1 MTQICV
7 SLTEETT
14 AGLLERMESLAGIAD
29 MFEVRADLVLDLD
42 LLTLLR
48 AKRRPL
54 LFTCRPESEGGRWR
68 GDEDRRRLLLLEA
81 VRRGFDYV
89 DVEYRSGF
97 LDVMVEKSG
106 HGLVVSHHDLSGTPR
121 DLDGLYTAM
130 SDRGADV
137 VKIGVTPKSI
147 ADVGRLLDFAARASS
162 SGGPP
167 VLPIALG
174 PLGLVTRILAGR
186 YRSPFTFA
194 SAAEGAESAPGQ
206 IPAERMA
213 DLYRVRDISP
223 STHVYAVVGSD
234 VSRSL
239 SPVIHNRAFEARQ
252 LDAVYVPLQ
261 AEALPPFIRAL
272 PGLALSG
279 FSVTRPYKTEIVPFL
294 DELSEEA
301 SAAGSVNT
309 VVVSQGVLQGSTSD
323 GTGILAPLKK
333 RVSLVGRGVVILGAG
348 GAARAAALSLHREGA
363 QVRVVARR
371 PEKAAEVAQ
380 AVGCAHGALD
390 HLRDYAWDVLINATP
405 LGSHALLEQTP
416 VPASAHKP
424 GTVVVDMVYDPLETR
439 FLREAQAAGCTI
451 IDGLG
456 MLIAQ
461 AAVQFELWTGMEA
474 PLDVMKS
481 AAIFLAQEG
490 E

>member
-14 AGLLERMESLAGIAD
+14 AGLLARMESLTGIAD
-29 MFEVRADLVLDLD
+29 MFEIRADLVLDLD
-42 LLTLLR
+42 LLALLR
-48 AKRRPL
+48 ARRRPL
-54 LFTCRPESEGGRWR
+54 LFTCRPEAEGGRWT
-68 GDEDRRRLLLLEA
+68 GDEERRRMILLEA

-106 HGLVVSHHDLSGTPR
+106 HGLVVSHHDLSGTPK

-147 ADVGRLLDFAARASS
+147 ADVGRLLDFAGRASS
-162 SGGPP
+162 GGGPP

-194 SAAEGAESAPGQ
+194 SATEGAESAPGQ
-206 IPAERMA
+206 IPAELMA

-223 STHVYAVVGSD
+223 ATHVYAVVGTD

-252 LDAVYVPLQ
+252 LDAVYVPVQ

-279 FSVTRPYKTEIVPFL
+279 FSVTRPYKTDIVPFL

-301 SAAGSVNT
+301 AAAGSVNT

-333 RVSLVGRGVVILGAG
+333 RVSLVGRAVVIVGAG
-348 GAARAAALSLHREGA
+348 GAARAAALALHRAGA
-363 QVRVVARR
+363 GVRVVARR
-371 PEKAAEVAQ
+371 PEKSVEVAQ
-380 AVGCAHGALD
+380 AVGCAHGSLEQ
-390 HLRDYAWDVLINATP
+390 LREYPWDVLINATP
-405 LGSHALLEQTP
+405 LGSHSLLEQTP
-416 VPASAHKP
+416 VAASAHRP

-461 AAVQFELWTGMEA
+461 AAVQFELWTGMEP

>member
-14 AGLLERMESLAGIAD
+14 AGLLARMEALTGIAD
-29 MFEVRADLVLDLD
+29 MFEVRGDLVLDLD
-42 LLTLLR
+42 LLALLR
-48 AKRRPL
+48 ARRRPL

-68 GDEDRRRLLLLEA
+68 GDEERRRLILLEA

-106 HGLVVSHHDLSGTPR
+106 HGLVVSYHDLSGTPK
-121 DLDGLYTAM
+121 DLDGLYTSM

-147 ADVGRLLDFAARASS
+147 ADVGRLLDFAGRVSKG
-162 SGGPP
+162 GGPP

-174 PLGLVTRILAGR
+174 VLGQITRIVAGR
-186 YRSPFTFA
+186 YRAPFTFA
-194 SAAEGAESAPGQ
+194 STAEGAESAPGQ
-206 IPAERMA
+206 LPAERMA

-252 LDAVYVPLQ
+252 LDAVYVPVQ

-279 FSVTRPYKTEIVPFL
+279 FSVTRPYKTEIVPFM
-294 DELSEEA
+294 DELTDEA
-301 SAAGSVNT
+301 RAAGSVNT
-309 VVVSQGVLQGSTSD
+309 VVVTQGVLQGSTSD

-333 RVSLVGRGVVILGAG
+333 RVSLVGREVVIIGAG
-348 GAARAAALSLHREGA
+348 GAARAAALALHKNGA
-363 QVRVVARR
+363 HVRVVARR
-371 PEKAAEVAQ
+371 PEKAVEVAQ
-380 AVGCAHGALD
+380 AVGCAHGSLE
-390 HLRDYAWDVLINATP
+390 HLRDYPWDVLINATP
-405 LGSHALLEQTP
+405 LGSHSALEQTA
-416 VPASAHKP
+416 VPASGHRP

-461 AAVQFELWTGMEA
+461 AGVQFELWTGMEA